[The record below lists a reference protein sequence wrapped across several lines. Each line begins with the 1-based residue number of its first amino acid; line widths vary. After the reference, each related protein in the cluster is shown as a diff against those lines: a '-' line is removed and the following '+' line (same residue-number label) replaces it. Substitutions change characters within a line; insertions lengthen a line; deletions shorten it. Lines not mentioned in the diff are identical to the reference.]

1 LKSHFPKF
9 NIVIAIGFFAIIPR
23 DFIREYGYG
32 LERFRVFVNGFVES
46 LPESTRT
53 FPKFNVIF
61 LAFSEKLPKFVE
73 DDRHVD
79 LIQMGLGIEY
89 LLSCMNGVSDDNDF
103 RDVCFVANLVNT
115 ASNSEKFC
123 FCAGDKG
130 CMMNHLDQ
138 RLVMYV
144 DIQD

>member
-1 LKSHFPKF
+1 M
-9 NIVIAIGFFAIIPR
+9 
-23 DFIREYGYG
+23 
-32 LERFRVFVNGFVES
+32 ES
-46 LPESTRT
+46 PPESARA

-61 LAFSEKLPKFVE
+61 LAFSEKLPKFVK

-79 LIQMGLGIEY
+79 LIQMELGIEY

-103 RDVCFVANLVNT
+103 RDICFVASLVNT

-123 FCAGDKG
+123 FYAGDKG

-138 RLVMYV
+138 RLVACM
-144 DIQD
+144 DM